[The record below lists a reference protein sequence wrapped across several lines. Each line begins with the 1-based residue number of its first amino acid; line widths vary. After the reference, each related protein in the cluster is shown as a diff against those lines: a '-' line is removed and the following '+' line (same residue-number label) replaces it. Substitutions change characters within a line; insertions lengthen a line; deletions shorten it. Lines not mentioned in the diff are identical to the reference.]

1 VQTQA
6 CHRFRFVAAL
16 SVDDE
21 PSELDALAL
30 ARHLEHCSA
39 CRAFAATV
47 ESFTRE
53 MREAEPEAV
62 DLPRSAM
69 RRPRRL
75 YRPIPRSIAGSV
87 VASVAVL
94 GGVAFAVASF
104 GHLQPRSEVPQAL
117 RVLVID
123 ASGADASRETQR
135 FLRGLRDAS
144 LARTVGAPARG
155 TPEGPGMQAG

>member
-1 VQTQA
+1 MQTQT

-53 MREAEPEAV
+53 MRDAEPEAV
-62 DLPRSAM
+62 DLPRSALRWH
-69 RRPRRL
+69 RRRH
-75 YRPIPRSIAGSV
+75 RPIPRSIAEAV
-87 VASVAVL
+87 VASAAVL

-104 GHLQPRSEVPQAL
+104 GHLQPQNEVPQAL

-123 ASGADASRETQR
+123 ASGADTSRETQR

-155 TPEGPGMQAG
+155 TPERPGMQAG